1 MKKQSYYL
9 LAVLAFAALAC
20 DNKEQVPPV
29 EEHDSVELSITE
41 KTVGMMGDTFSVM
54 VTSSSDWT
62 LAPES
67 ECKWVIPSAL
77 SGSDSDVVNFEVLR
91 NDTGE
96 KLTCVWVFTAGKA
109 QQTLEITSLETS
121 LIELEKTE
129 FVLAHTA
136 GSVAINVKTEIPY
149 RELKSEIRY
158 DGEEGW
164 LTAEATTDGDEG
176 YDGRLNFSC
185 AALEGLADRRAVIS
199 VSADHAN
206 TVEVTVLQEAV
217 LVLTTEGT
225 SFSAPSEGG
234 TVAVPLTANVEY
246 RVDISESGSGWLT
259 DSGYKDGNYTFTA
272 APLSGD
278 KRSAEVT
285 FTQTDA
291 KDGAEPLSRTITV
304 TQQNNA
310 LINYAVRMTGNR
322 LFPKWE
328 GDGIADH
335 KSRKQVTYETL
346 VWFDDFDKGA
356 TDIMTLMGVE
366 GKFLLRTGDVG
377 NDIHNLQLVS
387 GDGESKN
394 CTFKFEPKRW
404 YHVAATYSEN
414 DWMCRVFIDGVEQ
427 FSYESF
433 AIYNGVKPAPEFKG
447 AYETDNARSFWIGYS
462 YESGRDLH
470 GMMTEIRIWSKALT
484 AEELQAENHF
494 YEVDPQ
500 SEGLEAY
507 WKFTEGQG
515 NTIADVTGH
524 NNPLYGE
531 TNVRKQKDESNLEIH
546 KGDDGI
552 EWVKVSLPD
561 K

>member
-1 MKKQSYYL
+1 MKKQSYFL
-9 LAVLAFAALAC
+9 LASLAFAAMAC
-20 DNKEQVPPV
+20 ENKEQVPPV
-29 EEHDSVELSITE
+29 EGQSSVELSVNE
-41 KTVGMMGDTFSVM
+41 KTVGMMGDTFPVL

-67 ECKWVIPSAL
+67 ECEWVIPSAV

-96 KLTCVWVFTAGKA
+96 KRNCVWVFTCGDAHA
-109 QQTLEITSLETS
+109 TLKISSLETS
-121 LIELEKTE
+121 LIELEKTD
-129 FVLAHTA
+129 FVLDHNS
-136 GSVAINVKTEIPY
+136 GSIEINVKTEIPY
-149 RELKSEIRY
+149 RELVSKIRY
-158 DGEEGW
+158 DGEGDW
-164 LTAEATTDGDEG
+164 LTAQPTTDGDEG
-176 YDGRLNFSC
+176 YDGKLNFSFT
-185 AALEGLADRRAVIS
+185 ALEGLADRRAVIS

-206 TVEVTVLQEAV
+206 TVEVTVLQEAARV
-217 LVLTTEGT
+217 LIIEGT
-225 SFSAPSEGG
+225 NFTVPAEGG

-246 RVDISESGSGWLT
+246 KVEISESGNGWLT
-259 DSGYKDGNYTFTA
+259 DSGYEDGNYTFSA
-272 APLSGD
+272 APLSAD
-278 KRSAEVT
+278 KRSADVT

-291 KDGAEPLSRTITV
+291 KAGVEPLVKTVTIT
-304 TQQNNA
+304 QMNSA

-328 GDGIADH
+328 GTGIADH
-335 KSRKQVTYETL
+335 RSLSEITCEML
-346 VWFDDFDKGA
+346 VWFDDFDKGD

-366 GKFLLRTGDVG
+366 QKFLLRTGDTG

-387 GDGESKN
+387 GDGEKQN
-394 CTFKFEPKRW
+394 CKLDFEPKRW
-404 YHVAATYSEN
+404 YHVAATYS
-414 DWMCRVFIDGVEQ
+414 DKDYMCRVYIDGVEQ
-427 FSYESF
+427 SSLESF
-433 AIYNGVKPAPEFKG
+433 CIWNGVQISPEFKG
-447 AYETDNARSFWIGYS
+447 PYEEDNKRSFWIGYS
-462 YESGRDLH
+462 FETGRDLH

-515 NTIADVTGH
+515 NMIADVTGH

-531 TNVRKQKDESNLEIH
+531 TNVRKQKDELNRDIH